1 MTQGWWRQRSYETW
15 LEERKLMALKAQ
27 TKACRRRLQA
37 ERRLSRRF
45 PPAIIFHHAAAGR
58 VDLFFLE
65 RKAFALVPAPSLLVL
80 AHAAQPDF
88 VRKLQPAK
96 GEQPSPKAVA
106 LIFRRHEQ
114 LVEIAIS
121 HRDRQ
126 HRCKPPAVI
135 GDIKAP
141 ASLDLHPYS
150 RPQLLQQ
157 GIAGVF
163 DPDRCPAVHP
173 DAGDLVIFLRSGG

>member
-1 MTQGWWRQRSYETW
+1 MTRGWWRQRSYETW

-58 VDLFFLE
+58 VDLLFLE
-65 RKAFALVPAPSLLVL
+65 HKAFTLVPAPGLFIL

-88 VRKLQPAK
+88 IRQVLARKS
-96 GEQPSPKAVA
+96 EQLAPQTVA

-114 LVEIAIS
+114 LVEIAFGHVQRE
-121 HRDRQ
+121 HRRQ
-126 HRCKPPAVI
+126 HAVVI
-135 GDIKAP
+135 GDVEAP
-141 ASLDLHPYS
+141 AHFDFHPNA
-150 RPQLLQQ
+150 RP
-157 GIAGVF
+157 
-163 DPDRCPAVHP
+163 
-173 DAGDLVIFLRSGG
+173 